1 MVVFVCQD
9 VVNVLIRNCSS
20 KFFSIPLPGSTLLI
34 LDFIHA
40 ATAVLSLPN
49 DYQDLNRYPVSI

>member
-1 MVVFVCQD
+1 MCQD